1 MTNKLTLPD
10 GTELIEIT
18 KEEFMTLKGHEGF
31 CLINFEENNHRSY
44 FKKVEKPEI
53 FPKVFE
59 DSLMKIEI
67 FENGRFKIIN
77 KGDNELDFYNS
88 IVILDQA
95 FEESKRLRGM
105 K

>member
-10 GTELIEIT
+10 GTELIEISR
-18 KEEFMTLKGHEGF
+18 EEYFGMDGGF
-31 CLINFEENNHRSY
+31 STYACKSRNNTY
-44 FKKVEKPEI
+44 FKKVEKSEI

-59 DSLMKIEI
+59 NSLMKIEV

-95 FEESKRLRGM
+95 FEESKRLRGL